1 MEKMESSSHQEE
13 IPKNGKLADRM
24 AMVAS
29 TPAAATLGGWGRVQT
44 AVTVE
49 LLSFTG
55 PGSENC
61 CDVVVDNASSWK
73 TELYDRATSEHIKFL
88 YAVVTTKDAE
98 GDLKLARLCR
108 LVEEAGLHIFSLR
121 EEREL

>member
-1 MEKMESSSHQEE
+1 
-13 IPKNGKLADRM
+13 M

-98 GDLKLARLCR
+98 GDLKLARMCR
-108 LVEEAGLHIFSLR
+108 LVEEAGLHHHTYDAKSGAPYRIRGSCEDSGFRPSR
-121 EEREL
+121 P